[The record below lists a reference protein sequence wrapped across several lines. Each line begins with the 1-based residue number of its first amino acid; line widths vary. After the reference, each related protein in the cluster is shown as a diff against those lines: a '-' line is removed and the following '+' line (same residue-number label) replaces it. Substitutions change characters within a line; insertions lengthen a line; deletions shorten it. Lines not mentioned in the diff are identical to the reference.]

1 MATIAETVA
10 AIERH
15 LGFDAARCRTI
26 IRKLIDDELIPAGAP
41 GVAVEIGE
49 SEIAMAIIALAA
61 ARSLRKAA
69 DTVATY
75 DEMTPAGVWREG
87 MPIKRTSAFEYLVDA
102 VHAACGDIEAQK
114 TVSDLQLEFC
124 ETWPEMAV
132 HSPDGTTRF
141 VLAGAISSHWQSGK
155 QRRATTIS
163 GTALIQ
169 CARELFGKG
178 E

>member
-10 AIERH
+10 ALERH

-26 IRKLIDDELIPAGAP
+26 IRKLIDAELIPSGAP
-41 GVAVEIGE
+41 GVAVEIGDPE
-49 SEIAMAIIALAA
+49 FAMVIIALAA
-61 ARSLRKAA
+61 APSLRKAA

-75 DEMTPAGVWREG
+75 DEMTPSGVWREG
-87 MPIKRTSAFEYLVDA
+87 MPIRRTSAFEYLVDA
-102 VHAACGDIEAQK
+102 VHAACGDLDAQK
-114 TVSDLQLEFC
+114 AVSGLLFEFC

-132 HSPDGTTRF
+132 HSPDGTSRF
-141 VLAGAISSHWQSGK
+141 VSAGADSAHWQSGK

-169 CARELFGKG
+169 CARELFTEKH
-178 E
+178 